1 MAKGKEKFEFNP
13 DEVESRRKEIAA
25 GTDINV
31 KRMSRHSLADAV
43 KELPNDV
50 KASMNATTDA
60 GAFSNYSLFTPAV
73 ELDIACGGSLSP
85 RVELLGNANNGKT
98 LLSYMLCGAAQR
110 TCRRCRTPIITWI
123 DDYSALKDDEKKWSA
138 NPMSPEFARETRCLC
153 GANDPMTVLFI
164 DAEDQFDPGWASV
177 WGLKVGNFNQYEGV
191 EMEGSEYA
199 WTGIRISPDAQTVIC
214 RPSSSKVLE
223 KVVLP
228 MMDKGAIDLVV
239 IDSIASFAIE
249 EDLEGGERVA
259 SRARFLKRFLT
270 LFLSKQLSAANQYG
284 SKINLIA
291 TNHFMQ
297 GPVANPRMNPNKP
310 SGGLALGYTVDQIIE
325 LTSSKINEGIS
336 EDGWKQRAVMRD
348 INFKITK
355 ARGAVLNQTGGF
367 RAYLDDYSPN
377 DKVTYHAGQ
386 TDEADRLLEA
396 LKRYDDPEI
405 FCVEKQK
412 SGGVKAYWLL
422 GRPFKKVRD
431 VASFLRR
438 DDIRY
443 MLRFALYADTLPVS
457 ARMNL
462 KAQRFAYSPFEND
475 PALKLVTKLEKKIG
489 HNLRQARTA
498 APEPTAAGS
507 GEETAED

>member
-1 MAKGKEKFEFNP
+1 MAKSKEFEFNP
-13 DEVESRRKEIAA
+13 DEIAARRNQIAA

-50 KASMNATTDA
+50 KASMSATTDA
-60 GAFSNYSLFTPAV
+60 MAFSNYSLFTPAV

-98 LLSYMLCGAAQR
+98 LVSYMLAGAAQR
-110 TCRRCRTPIITWI
+110 MCRRCRTPIITWI
-123 DDYSALKDDEKKWSA
+123 DDYSVLMADEKKWAADPS
-138 NPMSPEFARETRCLC
+138 SPEFHRETRCKC
-153 GANDPMTVLFI
+153 KANDPMTVLYI
-164 DAEDQFDPGWASV
+164 DAEDQFDPAWASI
-177 WGLKVGNFNQYEGV
+177 WGLKVGNFNQYDNV
-191 EMEGSEYA
+191 ELEGSEDS
-199 WTGIRISPDAQTVIC
+199 WSGIRISPDAQTVIC

-228 MMDKGAIDLVV
+228 MMEKGALDLVV
-239 IDSIASFAIE
+239 LDSVASFAIE

-270 LFLSKQLSAANQYG
+270 LFLSKQLSASNQYG

-310 SGGLALGYTVDQIIE
+310 TGGLALGYTVDQIIE

-336 EDGWKQRAVMRD
+336 EEGWKHRAVMRD

-355 ARGAVLNQTGGF
+355 ARGGAVLNQTGGF
-367 RAYLDDYSPN
+367 RAYLDNYAPN
-377 DKVTYHAGQ
+377 ERISYQAGD
-386 TDEADRLLEA
+386 TDEPDRLMEA
-396 LKRYDDPEI
+396 LKRYDDPDI
-405 FCVEKQK
+405 FCAEKQK

-431 VASFLRR
+431 VVRFLRR
-438 DDIRY
+438 DDVRY
-443 MLRFALYADTLPVS
+443 LLRFALYADTLPVS

-462 KAQRFAYSPFEND
+462 KASKFLYSPFTED
-475 PALKLVTKLEKKIG
+475 PAYKLVKKLEAKIG
-489 HNLRQARTA
+489 VNIRQ
-498 APEPTAAGS
+498 AAGS
-507 GEETAED
+507 EADRTASRNSEEGVE